1 LWSAGSWRRV
11 TVTQRRPLLAPGRGD
26 AGSDKCCVWLSLRT
40 MSKGHGKLQRRLLE
54 ILDASRAFETFE
66 LTAQV
71 FAVRPDEHGRIIVT
85 ATQVVAVRRA
95 LQKLAHEGVIY
106 DLGYGGRRK
115 VWANERL
122 GLRVKIRMLQEQN
135 ARDRDAG
142 KMDFADF
149 KRRVAA
155 MTPLTKRAEELGVD
169 YWSGWE

>member
-1 LWSAGSWRRV
+1 
-11 TVTQRRPLLAPGRGD
+11 
-26 AGSDKCCVWLSLRT
+26 